1 MSVQFILGRSGSGK
15 SYHCLEAVRGEL
27 SRSAQGEPLILL
39 VPEQATFQMEQALL
53 TDGSLVGYNRATVV
67 SFGRLAQLILQQ
79 TRPLSLTPLSE
90 QGKEMILRRLVQEH
104 QSHLK
109 IFGQGENRS
118 GFILRLSEIIS
129 ELRQYQKTPG
139 ELLEQ
144 RERLLSGG
152 DPVLVPLAEKLADL
166 AVIYQAYLDYIDQ
179 RFVDPDDY
187 LDLMSPRCG
196 EARILRGARMWVD
209 GFAGFT
215 PQQFHAL
222 LSVIQHAQQTQIT
235 LCLDPGS
242 EQFQLAGMSANN
254 SPELD
259 DTDLFHP
266 ILQTYR
272 RLMQRLEQA
281 HYAIE
286 PAIILS
292 VVGGDSPRPG
302 RFMYSGQLAQLEANF
317 FSRVDGADR
326 SATTQQAPKQRENV
340 QATSAESNDD
350 NENRCP
356 GSDIIIAKAAN
367 RRIEV
372 QAVAREIQRLC
383 REKNYRFRDIAVIL
397 RDFNDYQ
404 ELVESCFEDHGIAY
418 FIDQRRSVRHHPLI
432 ELLRSALQIINSDF
446 QSENVLTYLKTD
458 LPGIPRSAVDILENY
473 ALAHGINSH
482 RWHGEKAWCFNL
494 PQVSQN
500 SQDQAEQNEPGE
512 RNGYFSDDQLNHYRQ
527 KVLGPLVQLR
537 DNFRSQADQT
547 DQTVSVRQIST
558 ELLNLME
565 TIDVGQTLSQWFEQ
579 AQEEYDLER
588 ASIHQQVYTEIIKLF
603 DELVEALGDVELTVA
618 QYTEIFTSAL
628 GRMNLALVPPALDQV
643 LVGTIERSRH
653 PKIRAAF
660 VLGVNEGKFPRAASP
675 EVFFTDEQREL
686 LGENDF
692 ELAPTA
698 TEKMLHE
705 RYLAYIAMTRPSEF
719 LWVSYPVADEK
730 GTLLA
735 GSSLIDNLQAAVG
748 DVSVL
753 TLADAGQAQVEN
765 ICNIDELARE
775 MALVWSEKNI
785 SAAVKE
791 DYQQLYQYCRNIPE
805 WSETI
810 QSALNGMHYNNHAK
824 LDEGTAGKLFPA
836 DLDSSVSRLE
846 SFAACPFQ
854 YFGRYVLALEPR
866 EELRIGALD
875 IGNFYH
881 DGLCFIFQQLQKKKI
896 DWRDLDDGH
905 LNEIMEKVHQKFFEQ
920 ESQFS
925 ELHQLSQ
932 RNRFIIE
939 LAGRRLRQFCL
950 SLGSAA
956 AAGDFYQKFAEL
968 KFAGDGYLPA
978 LVIPLTDKQKL
989 LLRGQIDRVDFCE
1002 RGDGRIGFMVVDYKS
1017 SAQAFPYN
1025 RFFHGLALQ
1034 LISYLLILQENYQH
1048 PSGQVCQAVA
1058 ALYLPI
1064 KRVGKAQS
1072 QPPPPEL
1079 LQAEKQDSQD
1089 VADIA
1094 HKAKGIIDGSWHE
1107 NLDRTAAPKDTSRFY
1122 DFYVNKEGSVFNSRS
1137 SSVVKPEEMSALQ
1150 SHCQEILAELGR
1162 KIVSG
1167 DISVAPY
1174 RLGEKETP
1182 CGHCD
1187 FKSFCRFDPR
1197 QDHYHQLGSYKKEQ
1211 VLKLLC
1217 RDNSEVATDE

>member
-15 SYHCLEAVRGEL
+15 SYHCLESVRSEL

-53 TDGSLVGYNRATVV
+53 ADGTLVGYNRATVV

-90 QGKEMILRRLVQEH
+90 QGKQMILRRLVQEH
-104 QSHLK
+104 QSQLT
-109 IFGQGENRS
+109 IFGQSENRS

-129 ELRQYQKTPG
+129 ELRQYQKTPQQ
-139 ELLEQ
+139 LFEQ

-152 DPVLVPLAEKLADL
+152 DPVLVPLANKLADL
-166 AVIYQAYLDYIDQ
+166 AVIYQAYLEYIDQ

-196 EARILRGARMWVD
+196 EARILHNARVWVD

-222 LSVIQHAQQTQIT
+222 LSVIQHAERVQIT
-235 LCLDPGS
+235 LCLDPVS
-242 EQFQLAGMSANN
+242 EQFQLAGMSANE
-254 SPELD
+254 PADLD

-272 RLMQRLEQA
+272 RLMRRLEQA
-281 HYAIE
+281 HNAIE

-292 VVGGDSPRPG
+292 SGGPDSPRPG
-302 RFMYSGQLAQLEANF
+302 RFMHSGQLAQLEANL

-326 SATTQQAPKQRENV
+326 SATTQQQPPKQRENV
-340 QATSAESNDD
+340 QATSTESNDVND
-350 NENRCP
+350 NRCP

-372 QAVAREIQRLC
+372 QAVAREIQKLC

-404 ELVESCFEDHGIAY
+404 ELVEACFEDHGIAY

-446 QSENVLTYLKTD
+446 QSEHVLTYLKTD
-458 LPGIPRSAVDILENY
+458 LPGLPRSAVDILENY

-482 RWHGEKAWCFNL
+482 RWHGEKPWCFNL
-494 PQVSQN
+494 PQADQN
-500 SQDQAEQNEPGE
+500 SQDQVDQNETAE
-512 RNGYFSDDQLNHYRQ
+512 KNCYFSDDQLNHYRQ
-527 KVLGPLVQLR
+527 QALGPLVQLK
-537 DNFRSQADQT
+537 DHLRSQGDQT
-547 DQTVSVRQIST
+547 DQTISVRQIST

-579 AQEEYDLER
+579 AQQEHDLDR
-588 ASIHQQVYTEIIKLF
+588 SSIHQQVYTELIKLF

-628 GRMNLALVPPALDQV
+628 GRMSLALVPPALDQV
-643 LVGTIERSRH
+643 LVGTVERSRH
-653 PKIRAAF
+653 PKIQAAF
-660 VLGVNEGKFPRAASP
+660 VLGVNEGSFPRTASP
-675 EVFFTDEQREL
+675 EVFFTDDQREL
-686 LGENDF
+686 LEKNDF
-692 ELAPTA
+692 ELAPTV
-698 TEKMLHE
+698 TEKLLHE

-730 GTLLA
+730 GELLA

-753 TLADAGQAQVEN
+753 TLAEAGQAQVEN
-765 ICNIDELARE
+765 ICSLDELTQQ
-775 MALVWSEKNI
+775 MALVWSGKNI
-785 SAAVKE
+785 PAAVKE
-791 DYQQLYQYCRNIPE
+791 DYQQLYQYGRDIPE

-810 QSALNGMHYNNHAK
+810 ESALNGIRYNNQAK

-836 DLDSSVSRLE
+836 DLNSSVSRLE

-896 DWRDLDDGH
+896 DWRDLDAGH
-905 LNEIMEKVHQKFFEQ
+905 LDEIMENVHQKFFQQ

-939 LAGRRLRQFCL
+939 FAARRLRQFCL
-950 SLGSAA
+950 SLRSTATV
-956 AAGDFYQKFAEL
+956 GDFYQKFAEL
-968 KFAGDGYLPA
+968 KFSGDGYLPA
-978 LVIPLTDKQKL
+978 LTIPLSDRQKL

-1034 LISYLLILQENYQH
+1034 LISYLLILQENYH
-1048 PSGQVCQAVA
+1048 DPSGKGCQAVA

-1064 KRVGKAQS
+1064 KRIGKTQS

-1089 VADIA
+1089 VA
-1094 HKAKGIIDGSWHE
+1094 HKAAGIIDGTWYE
-1107 NLDRTAAPKDTSRFY
+1107 NLDRTAAPKMRSRY
-1122 DFYVNKEGSVFNSRS
+1122 YSFYVNKDGSVFNYSS
-1137 SSVVKPEEMSALQ
+1137 SSVVKPKEMLVLQ
-1150 SHCQEILAELGR
+1150 SHCREILAELGR

-1174 RLGEKETP
+1174 RMGEKETP
-1182 CGHCD
+1182 CAHCD
-1187 FKSFCRFDPR
+1187 FNSFCRFDPR
-1197 QDHYHQLGSYKKEQ
+1197 QDRYRQLGSYKKEQ

-1217 RDNSEVATDE
+1217 QDNSEVAADE